1 MGVTGTCAEI
11 YYLALPEQVDL
22 EDHPIARDDAIASF
36 RNRFQPVPE
45 DQRVGVDV
53 DDNLFE

>member
-22 EDHPIARDDAIASF
+22 EDNPMKREEAVASF
-36 RNRFQPVPE
+36 RQRFRSVPE

-53 DDNLFE
+53 DDNLFD